1 MIHTVKGFSIVN
13 EADFLGIPLLFLWS
27 TFYTSLLFLTIN
39 MGSPHNSVDK
49 ESIHS
54 AGDCSLIPGSG
65 RSTGEGIRYLLQYP
79 WASVTAHLVKNSPAM
94 WEIWVQS
101 LDWEDPLEKG
111 KATHTPV
118 FWPGEFQGL
127 YSPWCCKELDTTE
140 WISLSL

>member
-1 MIHTVKGFSIVN
+1 MGF
-13 EADFLGIPLLFLWS
+13 
-27 TFYTSLLFLTIN
+27 
-39 MGSPHNSVDK
+39 PHNSVDK

-111 KATHTPV
+111 KATHSPV

-127 YSPWCCKELDTTE
+127 YSPWCCKELDMTE
-140 WISLSL
+140 